1 MTMIQVYGEIG
12 TRVMLDEQEYVLI
25 RVVAYLSQTAEPL
38 VEFAV
43 WRTHCLECGREFEVS
58 AVTGRI
64 DFSRRCAEHHK
75 PGRRCQSPAWR
86 SPRFSYLSDA
96 LGRLVA
102 ADDALC
108 SPGGSAAAL
117 REAAL
122 ALDLAGEG
130 ELAAE
135 ASRLAALGH
144 VDPGSLTHHVRR
156 LIWAEIW
163 PSDAG
168 LSQPGGADK

>member
-25 RVVAYLSQTAEPL
+25 RVETYLSQTAEPF

-64 DFSRRCAEHHK
+64 DFNRRCEEHHK
-75 PGRRCQSPAWR
+75 PGRRCQSPTRR
-86 SPRFSYLSDA
+86 SLRYSHLSDA
-96 LGRLVA
+96 LRRLVA

-108 SPGGSAAAL
+108 SPDGSAAL

-135 ASRLAALGH
+135 ASRLAGLGY
-144 VDPGSLTHHVRR
+144 VNPGPLTHHVRR

>member
-25 RVVAYLSQTAEPL
+25 RVETYLSQTAEHL

-64 DFSRRCAEHHK
+64 DFNRRCEEHHR
-75 PGRRCQSPAWR
+75 PSRRCQSPTRR
-86 SPRFSYLSDA
+86 SPRFSHLSDA

-108 SPGGSAAAL
+108 SPDAAAAL

-135 ASRLAALGH
+135 ASRLAALGY

-168 LSQPGGADK
+168 LGQAGGADK